1 MIASA
6 YPSIDEDGGSSPF
19 VSTASAD
26 ERHGPVPT
34 YIGYLEVKE
43 DALRLL
49 EGSFR
54 ELLCRSFQGPSSIRS
69 GYIFIWEQ
77 ETSGIESWDDGI
89 SWTHID
95 REGDFWISRETT
107 SGDGLLKKTISI
119 PALGRFHH
127 VVSYYNPWDTLNG
140 KLKVPS
146 EDANLGNMTLRTDLA
161 SQFTMPP
168 SSTKQS
174 RLLRGI
180 LKVNPSLSNSVNQ
193 YSLQCADLF
202 AYWASSTHA
211 ERPPPLSVL
220 CG

>member
-6 YPSIDEDGGSSPF
+6 YPSINEDGGSSPL
-19 VSTASAD
+19 VSTASAG
-26 ERHGPVPT
+26 ERHGPVST
-34 YIGYLEVKE
+34 YIGHLEVKE

-54 ELLCRSFQGPSSIRS
+54 ELLCRSFQRPQSISSSIRS

-77 ETSGIESWDDGI
+77 ETSGIDPWDDGI
-89 SWTHID
+89 SWTPID

-107 SGDGLLKKTISI
+107 PGDGLLKKTISI

-127 VVSYYNPWDTLNG
+127 IVSYYNPWDTVNG
-140 KLKVPS
+140 NLKVPS
-146 EDANLGNMTLRTDLA
+146 EDPNLGNLTLRTDLA
-161 SQFTMPP
+161 SQFTMSP

-174 RLLRGI
+174 RLAQGI

-193 YSLQCADLF
+193 
-202 AYWASSTHA
+202 
-211 ERPPPLSVL
+211 
-220 CG
+220 